1 MRILC
6 SRLILKI
13 LLKLKTSCQF
23 PQDTAALAAALA
35 ALAASFFLAAA
46 SFFLA
51 AASFLAA

>member
-35 ALAASFFLAAA
+35 ALAAL
-46 SFFLA
+46 
-51 AASFLAA
+51 AASFLAAMAASFLAA